1 MIKFN
6 HSGNSVSVISYD
18 ENSITDTLRPAV
30 YQVCYND
37 LAGFYLEK
45 IKDSFEINEDQVFG
59 QTMKRFQ
66 KIHRTYNERP
76 SSTGVLL
83 TGTKGS
89 GKTLLAEITC
99 NKMIQEGIPVIT
111 VSEPYRGTAFNK
123 FISDIGDC
131 VILIDEF
138 AKVYEKQGHPEEE
151 GGDPQSSLLT
161 LFNGV
166 YSNKRLILLTENDTH
181 YINEFMLGRTSRIY
195 YHWEFTRLDKVTI
208 LEYCKFHNVSDEI
221 AEQVV
226 QISYKCEDFTFD
238 ILKAVIEEQARFGGT
253 VESAVEDLNIELR
266 FSPNTSKIKVTEVTK
281 LNDNSPVGFKEDTT
295 YSLDLVGFGRPSC
308 FYLDVKET
316 GVDRR
321 STIGSNSSDDYPVQI
336 YVSVRDI
343 VYQSESHVIF
353 ENLDHGLLIKAEILE
368 EPSTETML
376 AI

>member
-18 ENSITDTLRPAV
+18 ENSITDKLRPAV
-30 YQVCYND
+30 YQVCYSD
-37 LAGFYLEK
+37 FTGFYLEK

-66 KIHRTYNERP
+66 KISRTYHERP

-99 NKMIQEGIPVIT
+99 NHMIQEGIPVVT

-138 AKVYEKQGHPEEE
+138 AKVYERQGNPEDE

-181 YINEFMLGRTSRIY
+181 SINEFMLGRTSRIY
-195 YHWEFTRLDKVTI
+195 YHWEFNRLDKATI
-208 LEYCKFHNVSDEI
+208 LEYCNFHNVPEDI
-221 AEQVV
+221 AEQIV

-253 VESAVEDLNIELR
+253 IESAVEDLNIELR
-266 FSPNTSKIKVTEVTK
+266 YSANTSKVKVIEVTK
-281 LNDNSPVGFKEDTT
+281 LSDGSQVGFQESTHNI
-295 YSLDLVGFGRPSC
+295 DLVGFGRPSC

-321 STIGSNSSDDYPVQI
+321 TIVGSGASTDYPIQV
-336 YVSVRDI
+336 YVPVRDI
-343 VYQSESHVIF
+343 VYQSDTHVIF
-353 ENLDHGLLIKAEILE
+353 ENMDHGLLIKAEILE

-376 AI
+376 AV